1 MIAASQPHNLVW
13 WIIVF
18 AVLLAFALDSPMHW
32 DADTTGRQ
40 TVQATDNA
48 SATAGSRPAVYH
60 ASWPADCP
68 LPLALTSPAETDA
81 VR

>member
-18 AVLLAFALDSPMHW
+18 AVLLAFALDNPMHW
-32 DADTTGRQ
+32 DEDTTGRQ
-40 TVQATDNA
+40 TVQAADTA
-48 SATAGSRPAVYH
+48 IATAASRPAMYH
-60 ASWPADCP
+60 ASWPADC
-68 LPLALTSPAETDA
+68 LRPLALTSPAGPAA